1 MQMHRKSIRH
11 LRSALAF
18 ALTLW
23 CAGAGCMIVSYAHA
37 ATMNDGR
44 IDSKPSHFSHMTASA
59 SSHACCKARRASKQ
73 SSESSRKISRPQS
86 SAGFEQIALPESPS
100 PGSASCCPLTSG
112 SFVVS
117 ARSTNDQN
125 SITEVADTHQPGF
138 TSAKTSAP
146 NYPLHLPNQE
156 QTYLRICSFLI

>member
-1 MQMHRKSIRH
+1 MHRKSIKH

-37 ATMNDGR
+37 SAMENAR
-44 IDSKPSHFSHMTASA
+44 LDSAVSHFGHVTGSA
-59 SSHACCKARRASKQ
+59 GSHACCKARRSSKQ
-73 SSESSRKISRPQS
+73 NAESLQRISRSQS

-112 SFVVS
+112 SFVTS
-117 ARSTNDQN
+117 ARPGNNFQT
-125 SITEVADTHQPGF
+125 SIVKVADAVQPKL
-138 TSAKTSAP
+138 TREQITAP